1 MFWFVCIRWK
11 SMKGKLKHL
20 MITSADNKTD
30 IYPSTFILIGIPGLE
45 TAHIWISIPFCVIY
59 LLALL
64 GNCSLLFI
72 IKTDSS
78 LHEPMY
84 LFLCMLALADLTVC
98 TTAVP
103 KFSASSGSM
112 MERFVLKPASPKCYW
127 FTLAP
132 PWSLASSWP
141 WLLTSM

>member
-1 MFWFVCIRWK
+1 MPVY
-11 SMKGKLKHL
+11 
-20 MITSADNKTD
+20 DKTD
-30 IYPSTFILIGIPGLE
+30 VHPSAFILIGIRGLKA
-45 TAHIWISIPFCVIY
+45 AHMWISIPFHWGC
-59 LLALL
+59 LFALL

-84 LFLCMLALADLTVC
+84 LFLCMVAVADLTVC

-112 MERFVLKPASPKCYW
+112 MERFVSKPASPKCY
-127 FTLAP
+127 
-132 PWSLASSWP
+132 
-141 WLLTSM
+141 